1 MALPSTD
8 RGAAANVAG
17 PGKRHPVEFTADAGE
32 YFRIWIVNLALTIVT
47 LGIYSAWAKVR
58 KRRYFYG
65 HTRIDGES
73 FEYRANP
80 VAILKG
86 RLIAVAAIA
95 VFYGVG
101 YFAPL
106 YQWFLWIPLLIGGP
120 WLLVRSLAFNAYNTA
135 YRNVRF
141 RFEGTYKA
149 CLKVVLVYGWLVL
162 FGILYPYF
170 KHRLIRFVAENHRYG
185 TTRFEIADFKKPFIS
200 AYANAYG
207 LGIVFAV
214 VVFGLGTVM
223 MQGKAP
229 YLFFWGDRALLR
241 RTVPALR
248 LRSGANHQRDLE
260 RCAYR
265 PAELRIVAAR
275 ARPDLALLRQSAC
288 DRVLARLATPW
299 AAVRTM
305 RYRASKTT
313 AIASGPLDGF
323 ARLRRSRSASP
334 ARRSRSCSPSTSRC
348 DRVRSRLLRRPHL
361 GAQASARSRIHASD
375 PDRR

>member
-1 MALPSTD
+1 MVVPSTEG
-8 RGAAANVAG
+8 GAAANTAG
-17 PGKRHPVEFTADAGE
+17 PEKRYAVEFSASAGE

-86 RLIAVAAIA
+86 RLIAVAAIV

-106 YQWFLWIPLLIGGP
+106 YQLLLWIPLAILVP

-141 RFEGTYKA
+141 RFEGSYKA
-149 CLKVVLVYGWLVL
+149 CLKVVLVYGWLV
-162 FGILYPYF
+162 FTGILYPYL

-185 TTRFEIADFKKPFIS
+185 TTRFEIADFKKPFIG
-200 AYANAYG
+200 AYANAFG
-207 LGIVFAV
+207 LGIVLAV
-214 VVFGLGTVM
+214 VAFGLGAVMAQAKTPYLSFGTVM
-223 MQGKAP
+223 
-229 YLFFWGDRALLR
+229 LFYAGLFLLFAYIRGRTTNAIWNAVRIGPLSFESSLRA
-241 RTVPALR
+241 
-248 LRSGANHQRDLE
+248 RDLIWL
-260 RCAYR
+260 Y
-265 PAELRIVAAR
+265 LSNL
-275 ARPDLALLRQSAC
+275 LAIAFTLG
-288 DRVLARLATPW
+288 LATPW
-299 AAVRTM
+299 AAVRAM

-313 AIASGPLDGF
+313 VIASGQLDGF
-323 ARLRRSRSASP
+323 AE
-334 ARRSRSCSPSTSRC
+334 
-348 DRVRSRLLRRPHL
+348 
-361 GAQASARSRIHASD
+361 GQAQQVSVAGEEVADFFDIDIAL
-375 PDRR
+375 